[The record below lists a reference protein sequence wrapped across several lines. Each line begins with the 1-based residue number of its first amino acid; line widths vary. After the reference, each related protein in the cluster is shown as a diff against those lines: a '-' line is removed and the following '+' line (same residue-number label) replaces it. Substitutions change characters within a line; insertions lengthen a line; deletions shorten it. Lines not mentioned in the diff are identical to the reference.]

1 MTGNEILENPGKIS
15 HQKMLEKAE
24 QEYEKYRNRIQNEL
38 SKVEKDFIKQIEQ
51 TAKNL
56 KEKKDNNKQ
65 MQL

>member
-1 MTGNEILENPGKIS
+1 
-15 HQKMLEKAE
+15 MLEKAE